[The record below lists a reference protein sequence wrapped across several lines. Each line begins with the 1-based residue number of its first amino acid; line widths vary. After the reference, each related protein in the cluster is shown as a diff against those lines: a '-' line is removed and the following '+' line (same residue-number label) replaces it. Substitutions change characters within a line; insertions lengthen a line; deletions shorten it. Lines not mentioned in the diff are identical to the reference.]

1 MINRALWRW
10 LTEFGG
16 LNMQTLLQDIRFGVR
31 MLVQKPGF
39 AVVAVL
45 TLALGIGANTAIFTV
60 INGVLMKPLPFRES
74 DRLMSVWSTDM
85 RRAEAKEWVSA
96 LDLGDW
102 LAQSRSFERM
112 AGWFEID
119 HTLTDGD
126 EPMRL
131 TCVWVTADFF
141 PMLGAAPMLGRF
153 FEPAE
158 FKVAQP
164 QSVIIS
170 HALWRDRFGSAR
182 DLPGKNIS
190 INEKSYTVV
199 GVMPLGF
206 QFPSQADEIEVW
218 MPNPEI
224 AAGPYGA
231 RDVRLLTVAGRLKP
245 NITLR
250 QAQAEMDVITAA
262 LRAEHPKTNQFTG
275 ARLIPA
281 VEELT
286 GGFRR
291 PLLVLLGAVGCVLLI
306 ACVNVAGL
314 LLARGASRQREMAVR
329 AALGGSRCR
338 IIRQLLT
345 ESLILACVGGG
356 LGVLLAAWGVD
367 ALVALSPTELP
378 GREAIGLDGRVLAF
392 TLSLSLL
399 TGVLFGLAPAWSAS
413 KVDLTTSLKD
423 GARGTTDGSTGRRLR
438 GALVVAE
445 IALALVLLAGAG
457 LLVKSFWRLRQ
468 VDPGFDPRNV
478 LTLRLSLD
486 GYKYKKQAEWADWFR
501 HLQERLK
508 TIPGVI
514 EASVVMP
521 TPMHGVTMFDDFVFP
536 FEIEGRPLE
545 KSENARISG
554 YNIQPGYF
562 RTMGIRLVAGRDFTE
577 RDDSN
582 APAVIIISEEFV
594 RRYFPN
600 ENPLGKRMRMLGL
613 FAGPNP
619 RWREIV
625 GVAADVKG
633 SRLNAAAKPEVYTA
647 HAQDPFNEVYVAL
660 KTSVDPR
667 SVVNAVRAEV
677 QSLHKY
683 QAFYDVKTLSE
694 RLDASVAQQRFS
706 MLLLTLFAALALILT
721 AVGLY
726 GVMAYTVAQRTHEI
740 GVRMALG
747 AQTRDVLKLVLKQG
761 MMLALAGVVI
771 GLIASFALTRLIER
785 LLFGVSATD
794 PVTFAAIAALLTTV
808 ALVACYIPA
817 RRAAKVDPM
826 VALKCE

>member
-1 MINRALWRW
+1 
-10 LTEFGG
+10 
-16 LNMQTLLQDIRFGVR
+16 MQTFLQDIRFGVR

-39 AVVAVL
+39 TLIAVV

-60 INGVLMKPLPFRES
+60 INGVLMKPLPFQES
-74 DRLMSVWSTDM
+74 DRLMSVWSTDT

-96 LDLGDW
+96 PDLADW
-102 LAQSRSFERM
+102 RAQSRTFERM

-119 HTLTDGD
+119 HTLTEGD

-131 TCVWVTADFF
+131 TCVRVTADFF
-141 PMLGAAPMLGRF
+141 PMLGAPPRLGRF

-158 FKVAQP
+158 FKTALP

-170 HALWRDRFGSAR
+170 HALWRDRFGAAR

-199 GVMPLGF
+199 GVMPPGF
-206 QFPSQADEIEVW
+206 QFPSQPDAIEVW

-224 AAGPYGA
+224 VAGPYGA

-245 NITLR
+245 NVTLR

-275 ARLIPA
+275 ARLVPA

-291 PLLVLLGAVGCVLLI
+291 PLLVLFGAVGCVLLI

-329 AALGGSRCR
+329 SALGAGRRR

-345 ESLILACVGGG
+345 ESLILACIGGG
-356 LGVLLAAWGVD
+356 LGALLAAWGVD
-367 ALVALSPTELP
+367 ALLALSPTELP

-413 KVDLTTSLKD
+413 KIDLTTSLKD
-423 GARGTTDGSTGRRLR
+423 GARGATDGLTGRRLR

-486 GYKYKKQAEWADWFR
+486 GYKYQKPAEWADWFR
-501 HLQERLK
+501 RLQERLQ

-514 EASVVMP
+514 DASVVMP
-521 TPMHGVTMFDDFVFP
+521 TPMHGVTMFDDFVVP

-545 KSENARISG
+545 KSESGRISG
-554 YNIQPGYF
+554 YTIQPGYF

-577 RDDSN
+577 RDDANS
-582 APAVIIISEEFV
+582 PAVIILSEEFV

-600 ENPLGKRMRMLGL
+600 ENPLGKRMRMIGP

-619 RWREIV
+619 PWREII

-633 SRLNAAAKPEVYTA
+633 SRLNAAAKPEAYSA
-647 HAQDPFNEVYVAL
+647 HAQNPFNETYVAL
-660 KTSVDPR
+660 KTGVDPR

-683 QAFYDVKTLSE
+683 QAFYDVKTLDE
-694 RLDASVAQQRFS
+694 RLDASVAQPRFS
-706 MLLLTLFAALALILT
+706 MLLLALFAALALILT

-747 AQTRDVLKLVLKQG
+747 AQTGDVLKLVLKQG
-761 MMLALAGVVI
+761 MALALAGVAI
-771 GLIASFALTRLIER
+771 GLVASLALTRLVEG
-785 LLFGVSATD
+785 LLFGVTATD
-794 PVTFAAIAALLTTV
+794 PVTFIMIAALLVAV
-808 ALVACYIPA
+808 ALLACWIPA